1 MPTANPLPI
10 QAAVPTATGKALGIS
25 SGDSLSTDSIG
36 IFGGLLS
43 DELDAGIDVAKLTD
57 GLDAFAIVTENL
69 NAELPASGKSLPQ
82 DINVQLEADIAVLE
96 VDPELAVEDLSLP
109 AGFQL
114 QLPVT
119 TQADGFGVK
128 LQTSHVVAEPLRATD
143 AIRSLLLNGQEFSQ
157 AKPAET
163 KLASPSSSPLSVL
176 TDVDTGIEQDVLP
189 FSQVRQNSQLQNL
202 FSPLVRQAD
211 AAVDAGQISRVLEQF
226 SEFSQ
231 RAAPVT
237 SATVSA
243 PAVGVTPLSESG
255 LASSSSGLTQLS
267 VDVPVQDQRWQKAFS
282 QRVVWSVGNNQSA
295 QLRIHPAELGRIDIQ
310 VNVENDKA
318 SVVFNTQHG
327 TVKEA
332 IELAL
337 PRLREMLSE
346 QGIDLDNVDVNNGDI
361 NQQQAGTDQ
370 GAEEQGA
377 FNAST
382 SDTSTEDVTATELV
396 SNISIEDD
404 AIDYYV

>member
-10 QAAVPTATGKALGIS
+10 QAAVPIATGKALGIS

-36 IFGGLLS
+36 IFSGLLS
-43 DELDAGIDVAKLTD
+43 DELDIGIDVTKLTD
-57 GLDAFAIVTENL
+57 GLNAFAVVTENL
-69 NAELPASGKSLPQ
+69 NAELPASGNSLPQ
-82 DINVQLEADIAVLE
+82 DINIQLGADIAVLD
-96 VDPELAVEDLSLP
+96 VDPELAVEVLSLP

-119 TQADGFGVK
+119 TQADGSGLS
-128 LQTSHVVAEPLRATD
+128 LQTNYVAAEQLRPTD
-143 AIRSLLLNGQEFSQ
+143 TIRSLLLAGQELSQ
-157 AKPAET
+157 AKSAES
-163 KLASPSSSPLSVL
+163 KLVSPLGVL
-176 TDVDTGIEQDVLP
+176 TDVGTSIDQDVLP
-189 FSQVRQNSQLQNL
+189 FSQVKQNSQFQNL
-202 FSPLVRQAD
+202 FSPLTRQAD
-211 AAVDAGQISRVLEQF
+211 VAVDAGQISRVLEQF
-226 SEFSQ
+226 SEFSK
-231 RAAPVT
+231 RAAPVA

-243 PAVGVTPLSESG
+243 PVGGIAPLSESG
-255 LASSSSGLTQLS
+255 LLSSSSGVAQLS
-267 VDVPVQDQRWQKAFS
+267 VDVPLQDQRWQKAFS

-318 SVVFNTQHG
+318 SVVFNAQHG

-337 PRLREMLSE
+337 PRLREMLFE
-346 QGIDLDNVDVNNGDI
+346 QGIELDNVDVNSGDI

-370 GAEEQGA
+370 GSDEHGTS
-377 FNAST
+377 NASK
-382 SDTSTEDVTATELV
+382 SGTSTEDTAATELV
-396 SNISIEDD
+396 GNISIDDD

>member
-10 QAAVPTATGKALGIS
+10 LAAVPTTTGKVLGIS
-25 SGDSLSTDSIG
+25 SGDSLSADSKSV
-36 IFGGLLS
+36 FGSLLS
-43 DELDAGIDVAKLTD
+43 GELDAGVDFAKLTD

-96 VDPELAVEDLSLP
+96 VDPGLAAEDLSLP

-119 TQADGFGVK
+119 TQADGFGVN
-128 LQTSHVVAEPLRATD
+128 LQTSHVAAEPLRPTD
-143 AIRSLLLNGQEFSQ
+143 TIRSLLLAGQEFSQ
-157 AKPAET
+157 SKPVET
-163 KLASPSSSPLSVL
+163 KLVSPSSPLSVL
-176 TDVDTGIEQDVLP
+176 TDVDTGIEQEVLP

-243 PAVGVTPLSESG
+243 PVGGIAPLSESG
-255 LASSSSGLTQLS
+255 LASSSSGVAQLS

-318 SVVFNTQHG
+318 SVVFNAQHG

-346 QGIDLDNVDVNNGDI
+346 QGIDLDSVDVNSGDI

-370 GAEEQGA
+370 ESEENGT
-377 FNAST
+377 FNAS
-382 SDTSTEDVTATELV
+382 SSGTSTEDASATELV
-396 SNISIEDD
+396 SNISIDDD

>member
-1 MPTANPLPI
+1 M
-10 QAAVPTATGKALGIS
+10 
-25 SGDSLSTDSIG
+25 
-36 IFGGLLS
+36 
-43 DELDAGIDVAKLTD
+43 
-57 GLDAFAIVTENL
+57 
-69 NAELPASGKSLPQ
+69 
-82 DINVQLEADIAVLE
+82 
-96 VDPELAVEDLSLP
+96 
-109 AGFQL
+109 
-114 QLPVT
+114 
-119 TQADGFGVK
+119 
-128 LQTSHVVAEPLRATD
+128 
-143 AIRSLLLNGQEFSQ
+143 NGQDLSQ
-157 AKPAET
+157 AKSAET
-163 KLASPSSSPLSVL
+163 KLASPLNVL
-176 TDVDTGIEQDVLP
+176 TDVDTGIEKEALP
-189 FSQVRQNSQLQNL
+189 FSQVRQNSQSQNL

-237 SATVSA
+237 ASTVSA
-243 PAVGVTPLSESG
+243 PVGGIAPLSESG
-255 LASSSSGLTQLS
+255 LASSSSGVAQLS

-327 TVKEA
+327 MVKEA

-346 QGIDLDNVDVNNGDI
+346 QGIDLENVDVNSADI
-361 NQQQAGTDQ
+361 NQQQAGPDQ
-370 GAEEQGA
+370 GSEEHGNL
-377 FNAST
+377 NAGT
-382 SDTSTEDVTATELV
+382 SDVLNEEGAETELV
-396 SNISIEDD
+396 SNIIIDDD

>member
-1 MPTANPLPI
+1 MPTATPLPVF
-10 QAAVPTATGKALGIS
+10 AAVPTVTGKALGIS
-25 SGDSLSTDSIG
+25 LGDSLSTDFKRV
-36 IFGGLLS
+36 FGDFLS
-43 DELDAGIDVAKLTD
+43 GEFDAGIDIANLTD
-57 GLDAFAIVTENL
+57 GLDSFAIASENL
-69 NAELPASGKSLPQ
+69 NAELPTNGNSLPQ
-82 DINVQLEADIAVLE
+82 DVNVQLEADIAVLE
-96 VDPELAVEDLSLP
+96 VDPELAVP

-119 TQADGFGVK
+119 TSADGFGI
-128 LQTSHVVAEPLRATD
+128 SHVAAEPLRAAD
-143 AIRSLLLNGQEFSQ
+143 AIRSLLLNGQDLSQ
-157 AKPAET
+157 GKSAET
-163 KLASPSSSPLSVL
+163 KLASPLSVL
-176 TDVDTGIEQDVLP
+176 TDVDTDVEKEVLP
-189 FSQVRQNSQLQNL
+189 FSQVKQNSQLQNL
-202 FSPLVRQAD
+202 LSPVVRQAD

-237 SATVSA
+237 ASTASA
-243 PAVGVTPLSESG
+243 PVGSIAPLSESG
-255 LASSSSGLTQLS
+255 LASSSSGVAQLS
-267 VDVPVQDQRWQKAFS
+267 VDVPVQDKRWQKAFS
-282 QRVVWSVGNNQSA
+282 QRAVWAVGNNQSA

-346 QGIDLDNVDVNNGDI
+346 QGIDLDNVDVNSSDI
-361 NQQQAGTDQ
+361 NHQQAGT
-370 GAEEQGA
+370 EQGSDEHG
-377 FNAST
+377 NLNSDASGA
-382 SDTSTEDVTATELV
+382 SSEEVDVTELV
-396 SNISIEDD
+396 SNIIIDDD

>member
-1 MPTANPLPI
+1 MPTANFLPVY
-10 QAAVPTATGKALGIS
+10 AAVPTVTGKALGIS
-25 SGDSLSTDSIG
+25 SGDSLSADFKRV
-36 IFGGLLS
+36 FGDFLGG
-43 DELDAGIDVAKLTD
+43 EFDAGLDVAKLTD
-57 GLDAFAIVTENL
+57 GLDAFSTVTENI
-69 NAELPASGKSLPQ
+69 NAELPASGNSLPQ
-82 DINVQLEADIAVLE
+82 DINVQLEADVALLE
-96 VDPELAVEDLSLP
+96 VDPELAVEDLGLP
-109 AGFQL
+109 VGF

-119 TQADGFGVK
+119 TKADGSGA
-128 LQTSHVVAEPLRATD
+128 SHVATEPLRATD

-157 AKPAET
+157 AKSAES
-163 KLASPSSSPLSVL
+163 KLASPLGL
-176 TDVDTGIEQDVLP
+176 LADADTGIEQEVLP

-243 PAVGVTPLSESG
+243 PVAGIAPLSESG
-255 LASSSSGLTQLS
+255 LASSSSGVAQLS

>member
-10 QAAVPTATGKALGIS
+10 LAAVPTVTGKALGIS
-25 SGDSLSTDSIG
+25 SGDSLGADFKRVFGDFLSGEFDS
-36 IFGGLLS
+36 
-43 DELDAGIDVAKLTD
+43 GIDVAKLTD
-57 GLDAFAIVTENL
+57 GLDAFAVVTGNL
-69 NAELPASGKSLPQ
+69 NTELPASGNSLPQ

-119 TQADGFGVK
+119 TQADGFGVN
-128 LQTSHVVAEPLRATD
+128 LQTGHVAAEPLRPTD
-143 AIRSLLLNGQEFSQ
+143 AIRSLLLAGQEFSQ

-163 KLASPSSSPLSVL
+163 KLASLSSSPLSVL
-176 TDVDTGIEQDVLP
+176 ADVDTGIEQDVLP

-202 FSPLVRQAD
+202 FSPLLRQAD
-211 AAVDAGQISRVLEQF
+211 VAVDAGQISRVLEQF

-231 RAAPVT
+231 RATPVT
-237 SATVSA
+237 SATISA
-243 PAVGVTPLSESG
+243 PVGGIAPLSESG
-255 LASSSSGLTQLS
+255 LASSSSGVTQLS

-346 QGIDLDNVDVNNGDI
+346 QGIDLDNVDVNGGDI

-370 GAEEQGA
+370 GSEEHGT

-382 SDTSTEDVTATELV
+382 SGTSTEDGAATELV
-396 SNISIEDD
+396 SNISIDD
-404 AIDYYV
+404 DVIDYYV

>member
-10 QAAVPTATGKALGIS
+10 QAAVPIATGKALGIS

-36 IFGGLLS
+36 VFSGLLS
-43 DELDAGIDVAKLTD
+43 DELDTGIDVTKLTD
-57 GLDAFAIVTENL
+57 GLDTFAVVTENL
-69 NAELPASGKSLPQ
+69 NAELPGSGNSLPQ
-82 DINVQLEADIAVLE
+82 DINIQLGADIAVLE
-96 VDPELAVEDLSLP
+96 VDPELAVEVLSLP

-119 TQADGFGVK
+119 TQVDGSGLS
-128 LQTSHVVAEPLRATD
+128 LQTNYVAAEPLRPTD
-143 AIRSLLLNGQEFSQ
+143 TIRSLFLAGQELSQ
-157 AKPAET
+157 AKSAES
-163 KLASPSSSPLSVL
+163 KLASPLGVL
-176 TDVDTGIEQDVLP
+176 TDVGTSIDQDVLP
-189 FSQVRQNSQLQNL
+189 FSQVKQNSQFQNL
-202 FSPLVRQAD
+202 FSPLARQAD
-211 AAVDAGQISRVLEQF
+211 VAVDAGQISRVLEQF
-226 SEFSQ
+226 SEFSK
-231 RAAPVT
+231 RAAPVA

-243 PAVGVTPLSESG
+243 PVGGIAPLSESG
-255 LASSSSGLTQLS
+255 LVSSSSGVAQLS
-267 VDVPVQDQRWQKAFS
+267 VDVPLQDQRWQKAFS

-318 SVVFNTQHG
+318 SVVFNAQHG

-346 QGIDLDNVDVNNGDI
+346 QGIDLDNVDVNSGDI

-370 GAEEQGA
+370 GSDEQGT

-382 SDTSTEDVTATELV
+382 SDTSTEDTAATELV
-396 SNISIEDD
+396 SNISIDDD

>member
-10 QAAVPTATGKALGIS
+10 LAAVPTVTGKALGIS
-25 SGDSLSTDSIG
+25 SGDSLSADFKRV
-36 IFGGLLS
+36 FGDFLS
-43 DELDAGIDVAKLTD
+43 GEFDTGIDVAKLTD

-69 NAELPASGKSLPQ
+69 NAELPASGNSLPQ

-119 TQADGFGVK
+119 TQADSFAA
-128 LQTSHVVAEPLRATD
+128 SHVAAEPLRATD

-157 AKPAET
+157 AKSAEA
-163 KLASPSSSPLSVL
+163 KLASPLGVL
-176 TDVDTGIEQDVLP
+176 TDVDTSIEQEVLP

-237 SATVSA
+237 SATVSV

-318 SVVFNTQHG
+318 SVVFNAQHG

-346 QGIDLDNVDVNNGDI
+346 QGIDLDNVDVNSTDI

-370 GAEEQGA
+370 GSEEHGN
-377 FNAST
+377 FNDST
-382 SDTSTEDVTATELV
+382 SGTSTEDAAATELI
-396 SNISIEDD
+396 SNISIDDD